1 MLFVASLPNTC
12 TVKVPFPALAAP
24 PLPCYCALLVVTRS
38 TATKQST
45 QHPEACIQTV
55 HQTFLA
61 LFTFNVLAQKQHL
74 DTRFNCSQWE
84 KQKKYPHPLTSSLLV
99 RKTHSNIVFPDHP
112 PEVDDSV
119 RQWTLS
125 CNIGLWAIHTLK
137 AEKTCSPINYINIQR
152 GLITWLSTL

>member
-55 HQTFLA
+55 HQTFPA

-84 KQKKYPHPLTSSLLV
+84 KQKKISPSIDFQSSSKENSQQHCIPRSSSRSRWQCSAVDPELQYRPLGHPYPESRENMFTDQL
-99 RKTHSNIVFPDHP
+99 
-112 PEVDDSV
+112 
-119 RQWTLS
+119 
-125 CNIGLWAIHTLK
+125 
-137 AEKTCSPINYINIQR
+137 Y
-152 GLITWLSTL
+152 